1 MKILGLTIGRNKP
14 VEKTTGSFVPAG
26 GWWSIVRDWY
36 QGAWQKNDEI
46 KVDTVLAQHAVYS
59 CITLISND
67 IGKLRPMVVEQ
78 TSDGIWVETKNEN
91 LSPLLRKPNRF
102 QNRIQFI
109 QWWIISKLIHGNTY
123 VLKAR
128 NNRGV
133 VTAMYI
139 LDPLRTWPMVAP
151 DGSVFYQLSTDNL
164 AGIQVTDNKLMV
176 PASEIIHDRMNCLF
190 HPLVGVSPLYAAG
203 RSANLALTI
212 LNNSSKFFQN
222 ASRPSGLITAPGSIS
237 GDSAKALKEQ
247 WDKNFSGDNSG
258 SVAVVG
264 DGLKFDPMRMNA
276 VDSQLIE
283 QLKWNSEVVC
293 STFHVP
299 PYKLGLGAP
308 PAINNIEALN
318 QEYYGQALQILIEEM
333 EECLDFGLGLDT
345 PIAGKQLGIEL
356 DLEPL
361 LRMDTPTLIDTMGKA
376 VTNSIVTTDEAR
388 RKLNLP
394 KVKGGDVIW
403 RQQQYYSLAA
413 LDERDRN
420 NPFPEKQPPTP
431 DNPQDQTATNEK
443 SLAAALPIIRGWIQN
458 SQRCH

>member
-1 MKILGLTIGRNKP
+1 
-14 VEKTTGSFVPAG
+14 
-26 GWWSIVRDWY
+26 
-36 QGAWQKNDEI
+36 
-46 KVDTVLAQHAVYS
+46 
-59 CITLISND
+59 
-67 IGKLRPMVVEQ
+67 
-78 TSDGIWVETKNEN
+78 
-91 LSPLLRKPNRF
+91 
-102 QNRIQFI
+102 
-109 QWWIISKLIHGNTY
+109 
-123 VLKAR
+123 
-128 NNRGV
+128 
-133 VTAMYI
+133 
-139 LDPLRTWPMVAP
+139 MVAP